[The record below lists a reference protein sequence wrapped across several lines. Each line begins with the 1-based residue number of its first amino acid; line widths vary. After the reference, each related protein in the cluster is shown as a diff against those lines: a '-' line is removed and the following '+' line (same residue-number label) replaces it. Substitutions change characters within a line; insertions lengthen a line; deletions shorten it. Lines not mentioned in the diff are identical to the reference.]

1 VAVLRSARVELPL
14 WSADDVAAIR
24 SGERLPGWH
33 PQFPREDD
41 RDVAALWRDGDPWS
55 TRSVVVD
62 GVVVGSIGFFAPPEP
77 AADGQ
82 PEAEVGYGLVED
94 ARGRGLMTDALA
106 TVLRVTD
113 AQGVRVRASVEPTNA
128 RSLKVLAACGFTD
141 LRGSDEDGHLVLARP
156 VR

>member
-1 VAVLRSARVELPL
+1 M

-24 SGERLPGWH
+24 AGERRPGWH

-41 RDVAALWRDGDPWS
+41 RDVASLWREGDPWS

-62 GVVVGSIGFFAPPEP
+62 GVVVGSIGFFAAPEP

-82 PEAEVGYGLVED
+82 LEAEVGYGLVED

>member
-1 VAVLRSARVELPL
+1 MAVLRSARVELPL

-24 SGERLPGWH
+24 AGERRPGWH

-41 RDVAALWRDGDPWS
+41 RDVAALWREGDPWS
-55 TRSVVVD
+55 SRSVVAD
-62 GVVVGSIGFFAPPEP
+62 GLVVGSIGFYGPPEP
-77 AADGQ
+77 AADGRL
-82 PEAEVGYGLVED
+82 EAEVGYGLVED

-113 AQGVRVRASVEPTNA
+113 AQGVRVRASVEPTNRA
-128 RSLKVLAACGFTD
+128 SLRVLAACGFTD
-141 LRGSDEDGHLVLARP
+141 LRGSDEDGHLVMTRP

>member
-24 SGERLPGWH
+24 GGERRPGWH

-41 RDVAALWRDGDPWS
+41 RDVAALWREGDPWS
-55 TRSVVVD
+55 TRSVVAD
-62 GVVVGSIGFFAPPEP
+62 GLVVGSIGFYGPPEP
-77 AADGQ
+77 AADGH

-113 AQGVRVRASVEPTNA
+113 AQGVRVRASVDPTNRA
-128 RSLKVLAACGFTD
+128 SLRVLAACGFTD
-141 LRGSDEDGHLVLARP
+141 LRGSDEDGHLVMTRP